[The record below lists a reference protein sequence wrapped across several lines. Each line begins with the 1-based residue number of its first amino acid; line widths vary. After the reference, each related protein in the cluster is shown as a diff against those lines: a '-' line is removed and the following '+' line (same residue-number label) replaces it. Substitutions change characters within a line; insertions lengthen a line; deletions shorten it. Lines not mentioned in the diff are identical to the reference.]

1 MKVLVTGAT
10 GFIGSHLA
18 ERLLREGYEVYALVR
33 RQRRWL
39 PKGVKVIRGDLGGE
53 LPTLE
58 GFHHVFHLAALTRA
72 RHPRDYFRVNA
83 GGTERLARKLLE
95 GGGITGRLVYLS
107 SLSAQGP
114 TKREAPLTEVSPPK
128 PVSPY
133 GMSKLQGEKVLRD
146 LAKDLPVVIL
156 RPSVVYGPRD
166 DYMLEFFRLV
176 KRGFLP
182 LLREE
187 QWLSMVYVEDLIQA
201 LLLAAQRDVPS
212 GEVFLISDGS
222 YYPLQGIADMVA
234 SILGVRL
241 KKFRIPKALAQGAA
255 LLAEWWGRLRGVAPA
270 FNRNK
275 LQEALQ
281 EAWICQNTKARK
293 MLGFEPRYPL
303 EEGLKL
309 TLRWYTEA
317 GWL

>member
-18 ERLLREGYEVYALVR
+18 ERLIREGYEVYALVR
-33 RQRRWL
+33 SQKRWL
-39 PKGVKVIRGDLGGE
+39 PEGVKVIRGDLTGE
-53 LPTLE
+53 LPALR

-72 RHPRDYFRVNA
+72 RYPKEYFQVNA

-114 TKREAPLTEVSPPK
+114 TKATDPLTEESPPK

-133 GMSKLQGEKVLRD
+133 GASKLQGEEILRG
-146 LAKDLPVVIL
+146 LAKELPVVIL
-156 RPSVVYGPRD
+156 RPSAVYGPRD
-166 DYMLEFFRLV
+166 DYMLELFRLI
-176 KRGFLP
+176 KRGLLP

-187 QWLSMVYVEDLIQA
+187 QWLSMVYVEDLVEA
-201 LLLAAQRDVPS
+201 LLLAVEGDFPS

-241 KKFRIPKALAQGAA
+241 RKVRIPKGLAHGVALV
-255 LLAEWWGRLRGVAPA
+255 AEWWGRLRGVAPA

-275 LQEALQ
+275 LAEALQ
-281 EAWICQNTKARK
+281 EAWICQNAKARK
-293 MLGFEPRYPL
+293 VLGFEPKYPL
-303 EEGLKL
+303 EEGLRL
-309 TLRWYTEA
+309 TLRWYREA